1 MLASMLFV
9 GLCLVVLADAMSE
22 RMTRIETMEIQWAI
36 DEYNATV
43 DKSE

>member
-22 RMTRIETMEIQWAI
+22 RMTRIETMEIQWGHRRVQCHGRQA
-36 DEYNATV
+36 
-43 DKSE
+43 